1 MSGKVSGLLVVGSKV
16 KDTKNTNEKKINLT
30 DKNGL
35 VEGLGAKVTCEHLS
49 QEKKGLPPFT

>member
-1 MSGKVSGLLVVGSKV
+1 MLLAAKSRTPRILMK
-16 KDTKNTNEKKINLT
+16 KKINLT